1 MMPLMKNN
9 PSTVLPGHSS
19 LIDLPLPRPTM
30 DEAGSWVRGELI
42 RNLMNVSSGVRLWSV
57 LLMCA
62 LVLFGW
68 QYAPAWKLLGWLACG
83 VVLAS
88 GRSWAERVYN
98 DFYAHK
104 DLAWQERFLKRYTL
118 LWAAGGCIW
127 GLSPL
132 VFFEGAPREN
142 QFLCAICTAGMATYA
157 PSNLALYLPL
167 CKRYLNALFIT
178 LFLSLGFQII
188 QGGFEEVGLLEAF
201 LVLSVIHWR
210 LLLRA
215 GIRNYRVHYANY
227 ELLYHNSVLINSLTD
242 QRQAAVSAVATKN
255 RFLASAA
262 HDIRQPVLAL
272 SLYADWLRSEPELV
286 REIAPK
292 IVRATQAVNA
302 LFDSLFDLARLD
314 SGQVRLQIEP
324 VDMAQLLHDLE
335 LQYRPPAESKGLEF
349 RVRGVAGMVMTDPV
363 RVRRMIGNLLA
374 NAIRYTD
381 KGGMLLAARHT
392 PAGIRIEVW
401 DTGIGIAAENLGDV
415 FMEFYKV
422 TDHAGT
428 SDGFGLGLA
437 IVARLS
443 QALDHPVQ
451 VSSRPGRGSVFRVT
465 LRDVD
470 AVQAQRRMDS
480 VLG

>member
-1 MMPLMKNN
+1 MR
-9 PSTVLPGHSS
+9 S
-19 LIDLPLPRPTM
+19 
-30 DEAGSWVRGELI
+30 ELI
-42 RNLMNVSSGVRLWSV
+42 RNMMDVSRTIRSWSV
-57 LLMCA
+57 LLMCV
-62 LVLFGW
+62 LVMLGW
-68 QYAPAWKLLGWLACG
+68 RYAPAWKLIGWLACG
-83 VVLAS
+83 MVLAAS
-88 GRSWAERVYN
+88 RSWAERFYTKC
-98 DFYAHK
+98 YAHR
-104 DLAWQERFLKRYTL
+104 DLAWQEDFVKKYTL
-118 LWAAGGCIW
+118 LWIASGCVW
-127 GLSPL
+127 GLSSFI
-132 VFFEGAPREN
+132 FFEGAPIEN
-142 QFLCAICTAGMATYA
+142 QFLSALVTAGVATYA
-157 PSNLALYLPL
+157 LSNLALYMPL
-167 CKRYLNALFIT
+167 FKRYLNALFIT
-178 LFLSLGFQII
+178 LFLSLGLQILR
-188 QGGFEEVGLLEAF
+188 GNFEGVAF
-201 LVLSVIHWR
+201 SEQCLVLFFIHWR

-215 GIRNYRVHYANY
+215 GIRNYRVHHANY
-227 ELLYHNSVLINSLTD
+227 ELLYHNSVLIDSLTE

-314 SGQVRLQIEP
+314 SGQVRLHIEP
-324 VDMAQLLHDLE
+324 IDMAQLLHDLE
-335 LQYRPPAESKGLEF
+335 LQYRPTAEAKGLEF
-349 RVRGVAGMVMTDPV
+349 RVRSAAGMVMTDPV

-381 KGGMLLAARHT
+381 RGGVLLAARPT
-392 PAGIRIEVW
+392 ATGFRVEVW
-401 DTGIGIAAENLGDV
+401 DTGIGISSEHLEDV

-443 QALDHPVQ
+443 QALDHPVR
-451 VSSRPGRGSVFRVT
+451 VCSRPGRGSVFRIT

-470 AVQAQRRMDS
+470 PVKAQGLVDS